1 MLCSLLLKANSLIT
15 FSVVDP
21 HLVTVNINYTY
32 CDVTIS
38 VALHPSFPADS
49 SGGSTRD
56 ELRLELPFRL
66 FIHKGTLSTNNS
78 GSNSSSNIHIY
89 GYRNHNR
96 KSPLTLKNNNNSIW
110 WYVTLTAEAFPYN
123 YSTVTIAIMTL
134 TWL

>member
-56 ELRLELPFRL
+56 ELSLELPFRL
-66 FIHKGTLSTNNS
+66 FINKGTLSTHNS
-78 GSNSSSNIHIY
+78 GSNSCSNIHIC
-89 GYRNHNR
+89 GNHNR
-96 KSPLTLKNNNNSIW
+96 KSPLTLKSNNNSIW

-134 TWL
+134 TYL